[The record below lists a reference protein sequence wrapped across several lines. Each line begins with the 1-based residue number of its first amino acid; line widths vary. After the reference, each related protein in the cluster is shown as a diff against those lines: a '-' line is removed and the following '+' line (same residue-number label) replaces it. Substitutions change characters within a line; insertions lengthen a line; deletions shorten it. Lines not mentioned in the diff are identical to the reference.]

1 MLPWI
6 EELRKNWPRLR
17 WPIFLAL
24 VIGAIAGFGAAT
36 FWWSGTVGTLRER
49 VAQLAETRGH
59 TPLRIVEVK
68 GGPSYRVKPDDD
80 VIQVTNPG
88 PTPITI
94 YLPSGFEKGKLVTVK
109 DKGGNSFEAH
119 INIISDAGKIDGLRE
134 YVIAVD
140 KGSVAFIW
148 DGDAW
153 SVN

>member
-1 MLPWI
+1 M
-6 EELRKNWPRLR
+6 
-17 WPIFLAL
+17 
-24 VIGAIAGFGAAT
+24 
-36 FWWSGTVGTLRER
+36 
-49 VAQLAETRGH
+49 
-59 TPLRIVEVK
+59 EVK